1 MLDSNIGAKERERCL
16 DCMVQQ
22 IFISF
27 SPKKDAAYRPKSN
40 SPMLKSKQYLTFIH
54 FKIAY
59 SLPIR
64 LLAHRTAIT
73 VISCVNIVVHF
84 VCIQLREK
92 KNHRKTSTK
101 ISRDDCYCA
110 VRKTL
115 HTDYFTHEKILFGTA
130 KRRIKEKKSH
140 KICQCALQPTH
151 ILHSIFRA
159 YQIQKPEKRSEVET
173 FCCCC
178 HLDEYRI
185 TCGFFATDLIYLHN
199 AAHSRYKYTSKC
211 MSNKKILLIPM

>member
-1 MLDSNIGAKERERCL
+1 
-16 DCMVQQ
+16 
-22 IFISF
+22 
-27 SPKKDAAYRPKSN
+27 
-40 SPMLKSKQYLTFIH
+40 MLKSKQYLTFIH

-130 KRRIKEKKSH
+130 KRRIKEKKPQNLSM
-140 KICQCALQPTH
+140 CSSTDTH
-151 ILHSIFRA
+151 IAF
-159 YQIQKPEKRSEVET
+159 
-173 FCCCC
+173 
-178 HLDEYRI
+178 
-185 TCGFFATDLIYLHN
+185 DLPRVPN
-199 AAHSRYKYTSKC
+199 PKTR
-211 MSNKKILLIPM
+211 KKK